1 MESNKLEAEELGQ
14 LKKLQQDFANVR
26 LQLGDVTVN
35 RNRLDQRKKSLLF
48 DVENK
53 GTELQNYVNSLE
65 EKYGNSTVNMNT
77 GELITENDS

>member
-1 MESNKLEAEELGQ
+1 MESNKLEAEELEQ

-35 RNRLDQRKKSLLF
+35 LNRLDQRKKSLLF

>member
-1 MESNKLEAEELGQ
+1 MESNKLEAEELEQ

-35 RNRLDQRKKSLLF
+35 LNRLDQRKKSLLF

-77 GELITENDS
+77 GELIMENDS

>member
-35 RNRLDQRKKSLLF
+35 LNRLDQRKKSLLF

-53 GTELQNYVNSLE
+53 GTELQNYVTSLE
-65 EKYGNSTVNMNT
+65 EKYGNPTVNMNP

>member
-35 RNRLDQRKKSLLF
+35 LNRLDQRKKSLLF

-53 GTELQNYVNSLE
+53 GTELQNYVNSIE

>member
-35 RNRLDQRKKSLLF
+35 LNRLDQRKKSLLF